1 MCIWPPGMSKKRV
14 RTICSR
20 SGDPSGT
27 FQSGDPDPQR
37 PSWVRK
43 SPPWSAQGPLK
54 GHPGGPRAPLDHPC
68 EFHPCTVIFENLRF
82 SSFTHISNVFSM
94 RFDYHS
100 CFTNF
105 HLSHFTHISNVFST
119 IYQTTTFPRS
129 LLWTLE
135 SLFGTPPEPPNSK
148 NAWGRGWPI
157 QLVQKHKTKKEMWGP
172 RVAHTAGTETGFSK
186 TSMR

>member
-1 MCIWPPGMSKKRV
+1 MCIWPPGMSKKRS
-14 RTICSR
+14 RTIFSR

-37 PSWVRK
+37 PSWVPKRP
-43 SPPWSAQGPLK
+43 SWSAQGPLK

-68 EFHPCTVIFENLRF
+68 EFRPCTVIFENLRF
-82 SSFTHISNVFSM
+82 EVLHIFPTFFQYVSTTIAASQISTCLILHIFPT
-94 RFDYHS
+94 FFQQ
-100 CFTNF
+100 FTN
-105 HLSHFTHISNVFST
+105 N
-119 IYQTTTFPRS
+119 TTFLRP

>member
-1 MCIWPPGMSKKRV
+1 MCIWPPGMSKKRS
-14 RTICSR
+14 RTIFSR

-37 PSWVRK
+37 PSWVPKRP
-43 SPPWSAQGPLK
+43 SWSAQGPLK

-82 SSFTHISNVFSM
+82 SSFTHISIVFSIC
-94 RFDYHS
+94 FDYHS

-119 IYQTTTFPRS
+119 IYKQHNIS
-129 LLWTLE
+129 E
-135 SLFGTPPEPPNSK
+135 TPPLDAREPLWDPSR
-148 NAWGRGWPI
+148 ASEF
-157 QLVQKHKTKKEMWGP
+157 KKCMGA
-172 RVAHTAGTETGFSK
+172 RVAHTAGTEAQN
-186 TSMR
+186 

>member
-1 MCIWPPGMSKKRV
+1 MSKKRS
-14 RTICSR
+14 RTIFSR

-37 PSWVRK
+37 PSWVPKRP
-43 SPPWSAQGPLK
+43 SWSAQGPLK

-68 EFHPCTVIFENLRF
+68 EFRPCTVIFENLRF
-82 SSFTHISNVFSM
+82 SSFTHISNVFSTC
-94 RFDYHS
+94 FDYHS

-105 HLSHFTHISNVFST
+105 HLSHFTHIPNVFST

-135 SLFGTPPEPPNSK
+135 SIFGISK
-148 NAWGRGWPI
+148 SAQVSLKSAQVSLKSAQVSPKSAQVSAKSADLG
-157 QLVQKHKTKKEMWGP
+157 
-172 RVAHTAGTETGFSK
+172 
-186 TSMR
+186 